1 MRLDTEK
8 LLNLMTSLF
17 QRGLALDVIDISGKR
32 DNPDI
37 TQDEKLLYDAAEASL
52 NRVDLD
58 ELYDNA
64 KALLIPEKYPEF
76 YKYLCDR
83 KLELEENSHDE
94 RTPED
99 TPETEIED
107 AETEAEVPE
116 EVLSTKD
123 KVLREIV
130 GGHHT
135 GDERDSEKYVK
146 KDEFRDMLTE
156 EYNQM
161 MKNAP
166 EVDGDKED
174 GRYIEDSYQ
183 QTGQSEVSEDNKS
196 NQADFVFTRKKE
208 TKNDD
213 SNLVFGDEHIV
224 RGSNY
229 HNRHDDERKKT
240 EAVLRHGSKIEKK
253 DESKISTETQTK
265 DGDSKEKFLSHKEHR
280 DKTKVRERHQEHEF
294 EPSAVDK
301 SDASFRAVIHNEI
314 SDNPNLED
322 GKSSN
327 DDTSSRKSAV
337 NSNDD
342 ITLGS
347 DTHTD
352 KTDVFLQN
360 SYEQAGQEQRQEQ
373 RESGHYDIPDSKSVQ
388 NEYLK
393 ETESKTSRIHQ
404 EPVKQDRDADNN
416 NTTDEK
422 ITPKQ
427 AEKNIDIDT
436 GISPRKSLSVSKH
449 DTSPSFGVHLEE
461 KNSLSQSAYERTDN
475 QEQNEQNFEEPET
488 EIPSKPN
495 KVTYERKENTFI
507 QDSYEHVGQHE
518 SGYYDNHEATFSQQG
533 NLPETNRKPDG
544 TLIQN
549 GSSKPES
556 GSISRTSD
564 AAERLVHKEPE
575 ENNNSG
581 YGYRKY
587 SLHPNKGNHLKK
599 EDVFTQ
605 DSYGQSEQNELH
617 DKNSADESYT
627 VEEAVSN
634 SDVVYKD
641 ASENLSK
648 SAEANEEGSKETKND
663 NPDVKDQQAVRDE
676 LFSKKLTEYQESS
689 FVQNSY
695 EQAGQRESE
704 SGSGYETTFAYGK
717 NHTVNNAQ
725 PDTVLTRKSEVP
737 SDSRGLNKINED
749 HKTPIRS
756 KTKEN
761 ADPAHRFYSP
771 GVYKSD
777 ASPNN
782 GQDSKKEDA
791 SAPVQNPQNSY
802 KSSEKHG
809 FGNTFADKS
818 LSDKNYV
825 TENDILDTPESEK
838 PQESFFVQN
847 SYEQAGQKYPE
858 DYTYDDTS
866 GYSDGRMSS
875 GVMTV
880 TQEGLGNGFIH
891 ARENEDI
898 NANSQ
903 RAMKDELLSRA
914 ADTEVLENT
923 FAQGSYGQKEGIGN
937 RNVLDN
943 RSFGD
948 TVIQSKKN
956 DDGISSATTALSAA
970 YIASKILKEKDGD
983 NVSRKVIKNLEES
996 TQNIAVPQTDG
1007 TNSFD
1012 SNKFVTDS
1020 YTNAMLSSLYGDTYY
1035 TFGSEM
1041 EANDKTPEGD
1051 CVDVGIYG
1059 KINGN
1064 SVSLLVNG
1072 NVKQYAKRP
1081 DDTVLVNDKV
1091 MNVYDL
1097 GSDRVFVGW
1106 RSVPLINKK
1115 AVLHTGESIE
1125 LDEDGNIVKSDAEY
1139 CNELKAYKHFLP
1151 QKQTPTYISY
1161 APMVA
1166 NNIPTE
1172 IDFVRN
1178 GDMYTSSLL
1187 NYQYGKN
1194 IGEIL
1199 NAGEISRTI
1208 EKQGF
1213 LMQAMVGQKA
1223 LREMYD
1229 NVQISEND
1237 MKVLVSNYDKLIAVN
1252 GVTAYR
1258 TCKINAIFEERY
1270 LSVDEQSKLKELR
1283 KKLKENNL
1291 TENVDSLSLMLQS
1304 GELTGESA
1312 VTAREYIEFYSKTRE
1327 KIIKEG
1333 ILRFDAEKASKR
1345 NVCAERG
1352 FYAASMIVLLN
1363 ENGLP
1368 TDIKEL
1374 KAKLKNNQ
1382 IDEEKRNLAENSLK
1396 ILRAVKLADAAQNM
1410 MIASITASMRFAKNA
1425 AKSTYRNAKQFM
1437 SRYMGDDYSTRGL
1450 LLLITA
1456 VEAPMKAV
1464 RIAIRSY
1471 RLGKLSA
1478 KLAIN
1483 TGKTAMAGMRLG
1495 AAGVRGLSKGARFAY
1510 MHGARSTARAVTKRL
1525 KAVKVS
1531 KTRMIK
1537 RTGVAIKKAAM
1548 TFIKFV
1554 IRILQLLV
1562 TSLMSIIGPVAFF
1575 LILALIIVFTIFSF
1589 IKNSGDT
1596 VYYDAGDED
1605 TSEVVQEMVDLLTLC
1620 HASFRDGLTNQFG
1633 GGVSSSATGANGSA
1647 MNAPQLKKGES
1658 SPVKGLYDVLPS
1670 TWANWEF
1677 GYPYPTMAAGTKQ
1690 RELQDKITSGQIKA
1704 RNNGGMLFLD
1714 DKMYAAAFT
1723 TYWGNVGD
1731 VLKVEF
1737 EGSMAIGDQPATNTL
1752 YIVITDIK
1760 NFAHTGYPEQKDGLY
1775 GHPLGGHRDFAEFF
1789 WWEGASRPQLNGS
1802 SLGSPL
1808 KATNMGNILDGTCD
1822 MSTIGTSGTA
1832 GGSNVNA
1839 DILYRQE
1846 IDQDVYREII
1856 NREKNIYYTFPE
1868 DQEVPDGIT
1877 PTPTPKID
1885 KDKGKTGEIYGFY
1898 NNNQEIISMALAMFD
1913 FDINSSTSA
1922 KRTVLS
1928 TADVSGADSAAADAA
1943 QLRGVTDK
1951 INDDTWKLITYFD
1964 ENGLNFNTT
1973 KYKEGGYDDLRY
1985 SAVVGL
1991 FNASH
1996 IVTGTPVLEYHEGPD
2011 GTINPVYNDDGR
2023 IVEQNNTDGM
2033 SYQVPVIV
2041 TDYKNVV
2048 NDDGTVSAIPYT
2060 HYQTDADG
2068 EIVYETKYA
2077 PCPGHRKMS
2086 AAVITLHFD
2095 SLLNMKSWWEENIY
2109 NVDDFDKENP
2119 NYSSDKKDDENYN
2132 AKGTVLKRQFQYIKK
2147 PDFYKPVSGTCEQS
2161 SSGSSGFS
2169 PGTMTESQ
2177 VEVARTVYDYLTG
2190 PKMNLTKEQAIGVL
2204 VNIKR
2209 ECDFN
2214 YTLVEAGSGAGYGLC
2229 QWTGGRRDN
2238 LMQWC
2243 NAHPQDGAYNTLQ
2256 GQLSY
2261 LNAEFTVHADV
2272 WTGNGVAGF
2281 RECSTEREA
2290 GEYFIRYFERP
2301 QAEYMNQ
2308 RIAEMDSDIATVKS
2322 YLNLT

>member
-135 GDERDSEKYVK
+135 GDERDSEKYVE
-146 KDEFRDMLTE
+146 KDEYRDMLTE

-161 MKNAP
+161 MKNASG
-166 EVDGDKED
+166 VDGDKED
-174 GRYIEDSYQ
+174 GKYIEDSYQ
-183 QTGQSEVSEDNKS
+183 QTGQCEVSEENKS

-322 GKSSN
+322 GKSGN

-342 ITLGS
+342 IALGS

-495 KVTYERKENTFI
+495 KVTYERKENIFI

-617 DKNSADESYT
+617 DKNPADESYT

-648 SAEANEEGSKETKND
+648 SAEANEEGSKDTKND

-676 LFSKKLTEYQESS
+676 LFSKKLPEYQESS
-689 FVQNSY
+689 
-695 EQAGQRESE
+695 
-704 SGSGYETTFAYGK
+704 
-717 NHTVNNAQ
+717 
-725 PDTVLTRKSEVP
+725 
-737 SDSRGLNKINED
+737 
-749 HKTPIRS
+749 
-756 KTKEN
+756 
-761 ADPAHRFYSP
+761 
-771 GVYKSD
+771 
-777 ASPNN
+777 
-782 GQDSKKEDA
+782 
-791 SAPVQNPQNSY
+791 
-802 KSSEKHG
+802 
-809 FGNTFADKS
+809 
-818 LSDKNYV
+818 
-825 TENDILDTPESEK
+825 
-838 PQESFFVQN
+838 FVQN

-923 FAQGSYGQKEGIGN
+923 FAQGSYGQKEGMGN

-1928 TADVSGADSAAADAA
+1928 TADVSGADSATADAA